1 MHEKEIEDKKV
12 ANQTYVTTMEDEHKE
27 RMSFEAKK
35 LQQLHLDDK
44 NWIEEWNQEKKDLLE
59 HQTQTIRDLYEK
71 YEKKIKKK
79 EEESLTISKRN
90 DETIAQHSITI
101 NRIEE
106 DADYEITIE
115 NQKFNEKVNELR
127 NQNTLLEQE
136 NDMLKKTYDGLVK
149 DLDEQKETVASLEKK
164 RIEMEENKDHLVQIL
179 QMKKAAVTQ
188 KEDII
193 AEKDVEISK
202 IEQSNEQL
210 KT

>member
-90 DETIAQHSITI
+90 DETIALHSITI